1 MESNTINKLEIAKF
15 SKIATEWWSPN
26 GKFKPL
32 HKFNPIRIKYLKENM
47 MEHFKLKQT
56 NFPLKGLNILDIG
69 CGGGLLSEP
78 ITRLGAKVT
87 AIDASKKNIQVAKFH
102 AKKNNL
108 KINYLCSSPEKLNLN
123 KKFDVVLNMEI
134 VEHVDDVNFFIKKS
148 SELLKKNG
156 LMFIATLNQT
166 LKSYIFAIVGA
177 EYILKWLPIGTHDWD
192 KFIKPEDLIKISK
205 LNNLRFEKLDGMKF
219 DLLNDQWKISSDN
232 SVNYIAKFK
241 KN

>member
-1 MESNTINKLEIAKF
+1 
-15 SKIATEWWSPN
+15 
-26 GKFKPL
+26 
-32 HKFNPIRIKYLKENM
+32 
-47 MEHFKLKQT
+47 
-56 NFPLKGLNILDIG
+56 
-69 CGGGLLSEP
+69 LLSEP

-205 LNNLRFEKLDGMKF
+205 LNNLRLEKLDGMKF
-219 DLLNDQWKISSDN
+219 DLLNDQWRISSDN